1 MANTTSTAC
10 GNRHA
15 TIQAPPAMKTVLFR
29 KKALAQVLAQAA
41 GGEGEEERSE
51 LSRQLGARDLMS
63 LGIAAIVGAGI
74 FSTIGMASAEGGP
87 GVVLLFLF
95 TAIAC
100 SCTAF
105 AYAEFASMV
114 PVAGSA
120 YTYSYVAF
128 GEIIAWIIG
137 WALILE
143 YAIGNVTVAVS
154 WSDYFTSLLAAA
166 NVHVPGWASTDYVS
180 ASRAFSEATAAMTNG
195 QSLDTLTPAMRSGYR
210 AWSDAP
216 SIGGFHVILD
226 LPAVLITCLV
236 TYIVYIGV
244 RESRNLNNAMVIVK
258 LAVIAAVIIVGAFF
272 VKPANWDP
280 FLPNGVP
287 GLLKGVSAVFF
298 AYIGFDAISTMAEEC
313 RNPERDMPRGIMG
326 AILISTVLYVL
337 IGLVLTGMVPFS
349 QLGVGDPLA
358 YVFSSIG
365 MPWFAGI
372 VAVSAVVAMT
382 SVLLVFQLG
391 QPRIWMAMSRDGL
404 LPEVFAR
411 VHPRYRTPSYATIVT
426 AVVVIVPTLLIPG
439 EAVIQFCSMGTLA
452 AFVLVCAGVLKLQDD
467 PNRPSGKFR
476 TPYINGKYILPIS
489 LVLTV
494 ILVRLYAHEWW
505 TLTDFQSFERD
516 KDKIPMYLFVLL
528 SAWLAVQAYRRNL
541 SLIPSLGL
549 LFSFFMMA
557 QLPFVSW
564 LAFAGWLGVGL
575 LIYFS
580 FGVTHSKLAQV
591 RPKRRKGDP

>member
-1 MANTTSTAC
+1 
-10 GNRHA
+10 
-15 TIQAPPAMKTVLFR
+15 MKSVLFR
-29 KKALAQVLAQAA
+29 KKALDQVLAQAA
-41 GGEGEEERSE
+41 AGEGEEERSE
-51 LSRQLGARDLMS
+51 LSRQLTARDLTS
-63 LGIAAIVGAGI
+63 LGIAAIIGAGI
-74 FSTIGMASAEGGP
+74 FSTIGTASAEGGP

-105 AYAEFASMV
+105 AYAEFASLV

-128 GEIIAWIIG
+128 GEIVAWIIG

-154 WSDYFTSLLAAA
+154 WSDYFTSLLASA
-166 NVHVPGWASTDYVS
+166 NVDVPGWITTDYVS
-180 ASRAFSEATAAMTNG
+180 ARRAFAEASAALAGG
-195 QSLDTLTPAMRSGYR
+195 QPLDSLSPAVRAGYG
-210 AWSDAP
+210 AWTSAP
-216 SIGGFHVILD
+216 AIAGFHLILD
-226 LPAVLITCLV
+226 LPAILITCLI
-236 TYIVYIGV
+236 TYVVYVGV

-287 GLLKGVSAVFF
+287 GMLKGVSAVFF
-298 AYIGFDAISTMAEEC
+298 ANIGFDAISTMAEEC
-313 RNPERDMPRGIMG
+313 ENPERDLPRGIMG

-358 YVFSSIG
+358 YVFRSIG
-365 MPWFAGI
+365 MPWFAGV
-372 VAVSAVVAMT
+372 VAVSAVIAMA

-404 LPEVFAR
+404 LPEVFSR
-411 VHPRYRTPSYATIVT
+411 IHPRHRTPSYATIMT
-426 AVVVIVPTLLIPG
+426 AIVVIVPTLLIPS
-439 EAVIQFCSMGTLA
+439 EAVVQFCSMGTLA
-452 AFVLVCAGVLKLQDD
+452 AFVLVCAGVLKLQND
-467 PNRPSGKFR
+467 PNRPQGKFR
-476 TPYINGKYILPIS
+476 TPYVNGKYILPIF
-489 LVLTV
+489 LALAV
-494 ILVRLYAHEWW
+494 ILVRFYAHEWW
-505 TLTDFQSFERD
+505 TLTEFSRN
-516 KDKIPMYLFVLL
+516 KIPMYLFVLVCVL
-528 SAWLAVQAYRRNL
+528 LAVQSYRKNL

-557 QLPFVSW
+557 QLSLASW
-564 LAFAGWLGVGL
+564 IAFAGWLIVGL

-580 FGVTHSKLAQV
+580 FGVSHSRLARVQ
-591 RPKRRKGDP
+591 PRRWKGDP